1 MGKKENFD
9 FHAFSYTRD
18 VSAFVTKNLKID
30 ETGLMLRKNE
40 AHRMLWLNGFNDV
53 LELRAFAA
61 KPDIPVQLT
70 DLPALQEYYQKAAA
84 TQNAEL
90 LELEVRTVCRVKA
103 IRITMCQKAKP
114 TGYTF
119 VSSLALPFKNGSFVL
134 KIQALETITRDDFS
148 AHSDANYPAHGLT
161 RVRSELTR
169 LEQSIQL
176 DSSLMRET
184 SFLKKPFWKFW

>member
-1 MGKKENFD
+1 M
-9 FHAFSYTRD
+9 SYTKTIKIERNGGIA
-18 VSAFVTKNLKID
+18 VNHFVTENLKID
-30 ETGLMLRKNE
+30 DTGLMLRKNE
-40 AHRMLWLNGFNDV
+40 AHRILWLNGFNDV
-53 LELRAFAA
+53 LELRAFAT
-61 KPDIPVQLT
+61 KPDIPMRLS
-70 DLPALQEYYQKAAA
+70 DLPALRDYYQQAAA

-90 LELEVRTVCRVKA
+90 LELEVRTVCGVKA
-103 IRITMCQKAKP
+103 IRIAMKQKAKP

-134 KIQALETITRDDFS
+134 KIQALESITRDDLS
-148 AHSDANYPAHGLT
+148 PRSDPSYPAHGLT

-176 DSSLMRET
+176 DSSVMQET